1 MTHAMLRAEELTIQ
15 LGERRGLRVLEE
27 ADAGQL
33 YAVTDSNRAYLARWM
48 PWAAEQTLEDTLG
61 FIRRVSGQLAENDG
75 FALAIVVEESI
86 VGTLGFHRL
95 DWQNRSTSIGYWLAE
110 AEQGQ
115 GTVTRALSAL
125 LDRAF
130 DAWGLNRVEIRAA
143 VENHRSRTIPRR
155 LGFRE
160 EGVLR
165 QAERFGERYMDLV
178 LYALL
183 AEDWRTRRG

>member
-1 MTHAMLRAEELTIQ
+1 MLRAEELTIQ